1 MVKEFPKNVNDW
13 QVDFRIIISPS
24 LHSLSALINFK
35 FRGHSKG
42 RKQNSSLLKD
52 PSESGFM
59 GCFSS
64 RRDSPNRLQVSL
76 LEEVAPLC
84 STTAPLV
91 IKKVGDDPSS
101 FIVKAVPFLM
111 GGEWGPL
118 DNSIAK
124 IDICKL
130 SCSFLWEA
138 ISAFLSLDEA
148 NWRLFLFPDLCVW
161 STILRGSHGFKAI
174 EG

>member
-1 MVKEFPKNVNDW
+1 MVVKEFPKNVNDL
-13 QVDFRIIISPS
+13 QVDLRIIISPS

-35 FRGHSKG
+35 FDGHSKG
-42 RKQNSSLLKD
+42 IKQNSSLLKD
-52 PSESGFM
+52 SSESGFM
-59 GCFSS
+59 GYFSS

-91 IKKVGDDPSS
+91 IKKVANDPSC
-101 FIVKAVPFLM
+101 FTVKAVPFLM

-124 IDICKL
+124 IDLCKL

-148 NWRLFLFPDLCVW
+148 NWRLFLFPDLCVCGARFW
-161 STILRGSHGFKAI
+161 GDHMVLWR
-174 EG
+174 